1 MIQYFSNYSNENLFI
16 GIENVMKANYSKMS
30 LVGTFVYNDAYALF
44 NLTNEINKYRFYLP
58 VCMAILNII
67 IQLI

>member
-1 MIQYFSNYSNENLFI
+1 
-16 GIENVMKANYSKMS
+16 MKTNCSKLC

-58 VCMAILNII
+58 VWLYIEYNYTNLKTDLPAKL
-67 IQLI
+67 